1 MIVIDCSC
9 NLHTWVVLK
18 MSKAEHAACFNVAI
32 GASIAASFT
41 TDKIRDECSC
51 EFSPT
56 LQLIPGRSITLV
68 AVFLFFPFECE
79 DILVVVVVVVVVA

>member
-1 MIVIDCSC
+1 MIDCSC

-51 EFSPT
+51 EFS

-79 DILVVVVVVVVVA
+79 DILVVVVVVA